1 MVEEKSFMEKA
12 SDLIDK
18 MTIEAYLLKH
28 TCARCGKPFER
39 TPLGE
44 KSISIS
50 VSTKDEYILL
60 NVCPKCYL
68 KWKIEFDIEVF

>member
-1 MVEEKSFMEKA
+1 MVDEYLKDLWDNEEDERWNDF
-12 SDLIDK
+12 LIDR
-18 MTIEAYLLKH
+18 H

-39 TPLGE
+39 TPLGA

-50 VSTKDEYILL
+50 ISTINEYILVD
-60 NVCPKCYL
+60 VCPKCYL